1 MGASSLVLDELMS
14 RMASQALADLDGSR
28 MEPIFD
34 RENGRQDGLLVE
46 ASLERVVV
54 FAREQ
59 EVLSLSDVSYV
70 RRAMTRT
77 QARRALLY
85 VAAGTSIANAVML
98 LAIENRDRASGV
110 ACPFV
115 HDRDNVRACANSAV
129 AACLRRV

>member
-98 LAIENRDRASGV
+98 LATLSKNEI
-110 ACPFV
+110 
-115 HDRDNVRACANSAV
+115 VRLA
-129 AACLRRV
+129 

>member
-14 RMASQALADLDGSR
+14 RMASQALADVDESHL
-28 MEPIFD
+28 EPIFD

-46 ASLERVVV
+46 SSLERVVV

-59 EVLSLSDVSYV
+59 EALSLSDVSYV

-98 LAIENRDRASGV
+98 LATLSKIEI
-110 ACPFV
+110 
-115 HDRDNVRACANSAV
+115 VRLAEPAPSSMTATM
-129 AACLRRV
+129 